1 MRLRIRIHKLVD
13 TQDPSI
19 LDYHSKIPSTPKP
32 SESNKSETPTVVT
45 TATENKSK
53 QRVVTNEQAQTVDNQ
68 INTPE
73 NVKNELPK
81 TGESHNNFA
90 IIGISILTAIGL
102 IGFLRNRKEN

>member
-1 MRLRIRIHKLVD
+1 MLKMDLWMLPNSSLKINSNNEFTGKNNPERRESKHIYKLVD

-53 QRVVTNEQAQTVDNQ
+53 QKSCN
-68 INTPE
+68 
-73 NVKNELPK
+73 
-81 TGESHNNFA
+81 
-90 IIGISILTAIGL
+90 
-102 IGFLRNRKEN
+102 